1 VPIRFQVN
9 GEAVEIGSDGASTLI
24 LALRNELGLKGT
36 RFGCG
41 EESCGACTVMIDDR
55 LHYAC
60 SIFFEDVAGKRVE
73 TVEGL
78 RGPVADALRAAL
90 VEAGAGQCG
99 YCLSGIF
106 VTAHDLLSRRRQPS
120 MVEVKQALSR
130 NLCRCGAHLGI
141 LRAIAAA
148 IDTIAASGR
157 YDEA

>member
-1 VPIRFQVN
+1 MSIRFQVN

-41 EESCGACTVMIDDR
+41 EENCGACTVMIDDR

-60 SIFFEDVAGKRVE
+60 SIFVEDVAGKRVE

-78 RGPVADALRAAL
+78 RGPVADALRTAL

-106 VTAHDLLSRRRQPS
+106 VTSHELLSRRQRPS
-120 MVEVKQALSR
+120 MAEVKQALSR

-141 LRAIAAA
+141 LRAVAAA
-148 IDTIAASGR
+148 IDTVAASGG
-157 YDEA
+157 YGEA